1 MVGKALDGENMRLG
15 KRERQALRNAQA
27 NEVGVKARRFRT
39 PHSKARYASVS
50 HNPLPRGK
58 PSPKWG
64 ICDIVPSR
72 KVIVYR

>member
-1 MVGKALDGENMRLG
+1 MRLG
-15 KRERQALRNAQA
+15 KRERQALRQA
-27 NEVGVKARRFRT
+27 HMKGLGIAARKFRT
-39 PHSKARYASVS
+39 PHHKARYASVW
-50 HNPLPRGK
+50 HNPTPRGK